1 MGLEHYHRK
10 RDFSRTPEPEGE
22 VGPADAAAPCFVVQK
37 HAASHLHYDFRL
49 EHAGVLLSW
58 AVPRGP
64 SLDPAVRR
72 LALRVEDHPLDYAG
86 FEGVIP
92 PGEYGGG
99 TVLVWDRGH
108 WFPEGDPVAALARGR
123 LHFRL
128 EGEKL
133 RGAWALLRM
142 DAAGARGRE
151 QWLLVKESDARAR
164 PDAELDITELRPESV
179 LSGLDL
185 DSIARRPLPP
195 RQEAARPLPEYL
207 DPPLATLA
215 EDSPRAGLWLV
226 EPRLEGYRLLARVDR
241 GNVSLWTR
249 HRQDWTRRFP
259 RLVAELQRLPLQS
272 AWLDGQVAALD
283 RLGKARLPP
292 PDLQA
297 ADSLRYFLFDLPFL
311 DGQDL
316 RERPLLERKERLRE
330 LLGGTVQEAVDGLP
344 DRALRYCGH
353 GVGRLDEAF
362 RQACL
367 QGEDGVLMKRADA
380 PYRGGRGTD
389 WYKLKCGHRQS
400 FVIGGYTVPDGRREG
415 FGALLVGHVLPGGG
429 LAFAGKVGTGFD
441 RAALRAL
448 GQRLQGLQQP
458 QCPFTPPL
466 APADRALVQWVS
478 PQLVVDVRFA
488 GWTRAER
495 LRQARYLGLREDKD
509 AAGVA
514 RERPLPVAGA
524 PRRREEGANGNRQGR
539 RAGDGDLA

>member
-22 VGPADAAAPCFVVQK
+22 VGPAASALPCFVVQK

-49 EHAGVLLSW
+49 EHEGVLLSW

-72 LALRVEDHPLDYAG
+72 LAIRVEDHPLDYAG

-92 PGEYGGG
+92 EGEYGGG

-108 WFPEGDPVAALARGR
+108 WIPEGDPVAGLARGR

-133 RGAWALLRM
+133 QGAWVLLRM
-142 DAAGARGRE
+142 EGGGTRGRE
-151 QWLLVKESDARAR
+151 QWLLVKEADAGAR

-185 DSIARRPLPP
+185 DSIARRPPVQS
-195 RQEAARPLPEYL
+195 RQDAAPALPEHL
-207 DPPLATLA
+207 EPQLATLV
-215 EDSPRAGLWLV
+215 EDSPREGLWLV

-241 GNVSLWTR
+241 GEVTLWTR

-259 RLVAELQRLPLQS
+259 RLVSELQRLPVHN

-283 RLGKARLPP
+283 RLGRARLPP
-292 PDLQA
+292 PDLHA
-297 ADSLRYFLFDLPFL
+297 SEGLRYFVFDLPFL

-316 RERPLLERKERLRE
+316 RTRPQLERKERLRE
-330 LLGGTVQEAVDGLP
+330 LLAGTLQEALDAAPGRV
-344 DRALRYCGH
+344 LRYCGH

-362 RQACL
+362 RHACL
-367 QGEDGVLMKRADA
+367 HGEDGVLMKRAEA
-380 PYRGGRGTD
+380 PYAGGRSSD

-400 FVIGGYTVPDGRREG
+400 FVVGGFTAPDGRREG
-415 FGALLVGHVLPGGG
+415 FGALLVGYALPDGG
-429 LAFAGKVGTGFD
+429 LAYVGRVGTGFD
-441 RAALRAL
+441 SAALRAL
-448 GQRLQGLQQP
+448 GERLRQRRQGH
-458 QCPFTPPL
+458 CPFTPPPP
-466 APADRALVQWVS
+466 PAERALVQWVA
-478 PQLVVDVRFA
+478 PALVVDVRFA

-509 AAGVA
+509 PAEVG
-514 RERPLPVAGA
+514 RERPLPAVG
-524 PRRREEGANGNRQGR
+524 PGP
-539 RAGDGDLA
+539 RAGLRAGGGSAEG